1 MGFNFGAFLGGAAS
15 QIVEDIDEQ
24 EKEIKLRTRNILDR
38 QVAQTLANQK
48 EYKAKKEKVSNQLNA
63 LVPLFG
69 DDPDALAKA
78 RSIVAGGDNHYN
90 FMFNKL
96 TTAQDRGQ
104 NVNEIYSLIPNKD
117 AVGFKNVEDATNSL
131 VKMAELPEI
140 KLGETTGMAK
150 LFGLDQKRFY
160 EKERKIL
167 EEAGQIQSADASIPE
182 KGVYARGKLDLG
194 KMKKAFK
201 SSDEYEMSLL
211 NERNKYEPGSEK
223 YLEFDKKYTDFRI
236 KKGETSAAYILE
248 QYRTKNQQSKTA
260 ISYGNFRAGWEEGV
274 DQIRD
279 KYGERITINGKPALK
294 GSPEYD
300 NYIKS
305 EIDSYNKKFVQG
317 ILDDVEGGDLATNG
331 MKLIQATPELKEIAQ
346 QILKEKKDNIG
357 KPEKKESPFKEFD
370 EKEKLDKQKEA
381 DILGKKKMEDFKKK
395 NPIPQQG
402 IQILI
407 NQGDKNDKNLRQD
420 VLDTA
425 EQIYPNVKRE
435 DLIRMIMDALRT
447 KKSRPDILQ

>member
-96 TTAQDRGQ
+96 TTSQDRGQ

-131 VKMAELPEI
+131 VTMAELPEI

-167 EEAGQIQSADASIPE
+167 EEAGQIQAATANVPE
-182 KGVYARGKLDLG
+182 KGIYAQGKLDLG

-201 SSDEYEMSLL
+201 SIDEYKLNLL
-211 NERNKYEPGSEK
+211 FERDKHEPGSAE
-223 YLEFDKKYTDFRI
+223 YLAADKKYNDF
-236 KKGETSAAYILE
+236 KLNEAKTSATYVTNEMLNKNKKNPNAVS
-248 QYRTKNQQSKTA
+248 YRDFLSNYELKLKE
-260 ISYGNFRAGWEEGV
+260 FE
-274 DQIRD
+274 DQ
-279 KYGERITINGKPALK
+279 GEFITINGKK
-294 GSPEYD
+294 YTKREDEYKQYVD
-300 NYIKS
+300 GVKNEYK
-305 EIDSYNKKFVQG
+305 KKFVEN
-317 ILDDVEGGDLATNG
+317 ILNDDTGGVLNTNG
-331 MKLIQATPELKEIAQ
+331 IKMIQLNPDLKEIAEEIQ
-346 QILKEKKDNIG
+346 QQKKDDIG
-357 KPEKKESPFKEFD
+357 KPEKKVSPFKDID
-370 EKEKLDKQKEA
+370 EKEKAEEKSKANELA
-381 DILGKKKMEDFKKK
+381 KKKMEDFKKA

-407 NQGDKNDKNLRQD
+407 NQGDKNDKNLRED

-425 EQIYPNVKRE
+425 EQIYPNIKRE

-447 KKSRPDILQ
+447 KKTRPDVI

>member
-160 EKERKIL
+160 DKERKIL
-167 EEAGQIQSADASIPE
+167 DLPPCCPHCREELPAEIIVDDNYRH
-182 KGVYARGKLDLG
+182 K
-194 KMKKAFK
+194 
-201 SSDEYEMSLL
+201 
-211 NERNKYEPGSEK
+211 N
-223 YLEFDKKYTDFRI
+223 I
-236 KKGETSAAYILE
+236 KKSIH
-248 QYRTKNQQSKTA
+248 
-260 ISYGNFRAGWEEGV
+260 
-274 DQIRD
+274 
-279 KYGERITINGKPALK
+279 
-294 GSPEYD
+294 
-300 NYIKS
+300 
-305 EIDSYNKKFVQG
+305 
-317 ILDDVEGGDLATNG
+317 
-331 MKLIQATPELKEIAQ
+331 
-346 QILKEKKDNIG
+346 
-357 KPEKKESPFKEFD
+357 
-370 EKEKLDKQKEA
+370 
-381 DILGKKKMEDFKKK
+381 
-395 NPIPQQG
+395 
-402 IQILI
+402 
-407 NQGDKNDKNLRQD
+407 
-420 VLDTA
+420 
-425 EQIYPNVKRE
+425 
-435 DLIRMIMDALRT
+435 
-447 KKSRPDILQ
+447 

>member
-140 KLGETTGMAK
+140 KLGEATGMAK

-160 EKERKIL
+160 EKERKVL
-167 EEAGQIQSADASIPE
+167 EEAGQIQAATANVPE
-182 KGVYARGKLDLG
+182 KGIYAQGKLDLG

-201 SSDEYEMSLL
+201 SIDDYELNLL
-211 NERNKYEPGSEK
+211 NERDKYEPGSAE
-223 YLEFDKKYTDFRI
+223 YLAADKKLNTFRI
-236 KKGETSAAYILE
+236 DRAKTSATYITNEMLNKNKKNPNAVS
-248 QYRTKNQQSKTA
+248 YRDFLSNYELKLKE
-260 ISYGNFRAGWEEGV
+260 FE
-274 DQIRD
+274 DQ
-279 KYGERITINGKPALK
+279 GEFITINGKQYTKRDDEYKDYVDGLK
-294 GSPEYD
+294 NEY
-300 NYIKS
+300 K
-305 EIDSYNKKFVQG
+305 KKFVEN
-317 ILDDVEGGDLATNG
+317 ILNDDVGGVLNTNG
-331 MKLIQATPELKEIAQ
+331 IKLIELNPDLKEIAKEIQ
-346 QILKEKKDNIG
+346 QQKKDDIG
-357 KPEKKESPFKEFD
+357 KPKKKKPFESYDKEKAEKLNQEKK
-370 EKEKLDKQKEA
+370 QKM
-381 DILGKKKMEDFKKK
+381 IEDFKKK
-395 NPIPQQG
+395 YPSPESG
-402 IQILI
+402 IKGLI
-407 NQGDKNDKNLRQD
+407 NEGKKKEQ
-420 VLDTA
+420 VLVTLQQA
-425 EQIYPNVKRE
+425 FPELKEE
-435 DLIRMIMDALRT
+435 DLIRMIIAAEEERDRVLAE
-447 KKSRPDILQ
+447 KKKQGAPDVL

>member
-131 VKMAELPEI
+131 VTMAELPEI
-140 KLGETTGMAK
+140 KLGEATGMAK

-160 EKERKIL
+160 EKERKVL
-167 EEAGQIQSADASIPE
+167 EEAGQIQAATANVPE
-182 KGVYARGKLDLG
+182 KGIYAQGKLDLG

-201 SSDEYEMSLL
+201 SIDEYKLNLL
-211 NERNKYEPGSEK
+211 FERDKHEPGSAE
-223 YLEFDKKYTDFRI
+223 YLAADKKYNDF
-236 KKGETSAAYILE
+236 KLDEAKTSATYVTNEMLNKNKKNPNAVS
-248 QYRTKNQQSKTA
+248 YRDFLSNYDMKLKE
-260 ISYGNFRAGWEEGV
+260 FE
-274 DQIRD
+274 DQ
-279 KYGERITINGKPALK
+279 GEFITINGEKYTKREGEYKQYVDGLK
-294 GSPEYD
+294 NEY
-300 NYIKS
+300 K
-305 EIDSYNKKFVQG
+305 KKFVEN
-317 ILDDVEGGDLATNG
+317 ILNDDTGGVLNTNG
-331 MKLIQATPELKEIAQ
+331 IKMIQLNPDLKEIAKEIQ
-346 QILKEKKDNIG
+346 QQKKDDIG
-357 KPEKKESPFKEFD
+357 KPEKKVSPFKDID
-370 EKEKLDKQKEA
+370 EKEKAEEQSKANELA
-381 DILGKKKMEDFKKK
+381 KKRMEDFKKA

-407 NQGDKNDKNLRQD
+407 NQGDKNDKNLRED

-425 EQIYPNVKRE
+425 EQIYPNIKRE

-447 KKSRPDILQ
+447 KKTKPDIIQ

>member
-131 VKMAELPEI
+131 VTMAELPEI

-167 EEAGQIQSADASIPE
+167 EEAGQIQAATANVPE
-182 KGVYARGKLDLG
+182 KGIYAQGKLDLG

-201 SSDEYEMSLL
+201 SIDEYKLNLL
-211 NERNKYEPGSEK
+211 FERDKHEPGSAE
-223 YLEFDKKYTDFRI
+223 YLAADKKYNDF
-236 KKGETSAAYILE
+236 KLNEAKTSATYVTNEMLNKNKKNPNAVS
-248 QYRTKNQQSKTA
+248 YRDFLSNYELKLKE
-260 ISYGNFRAGWEEGV
+260 FE
-274 DQIRD
+274 DQ
-279 KYGERITINGKPALK
+279 GEFITINGKKYTKREDEYKQYVDGLK
-294 GSPEYD
+294 NEY
-300 NYIKS
+300 K
-305 EIDSYNKKFVQG
+305 KKFVEN
-317 ILDDVEGGDLATNG
+317 ILNDDTGGVLNTNG
-331 MKLIQATPELKEIAQ
+331 IKMIQLNPDLKEIAEEIQ
-346 QILKEKKDNIG
+346 QQKKDDIG
-357 KPEKKESPFKEFD
+357 KPEKKVSPFKDID
-370 EKEKLDKQKEA
+370 EKEKAEEKSKANELA
-381 DILGKKKMEDFKKK
+381 KKKMEDFKKA

-407 NQGDKNDKNLRQD
+407 NQGDKNDKNLRED

-425 EQIYPNVKRE
+425 EQIYPNIKRE

-447 KKSRPDILQ
+447 KKTRPDVIQ

>member
-96 TTAQDRGQ
+96 TQAQDRGQ

-167 EEAGQIQSADASIPE
+167 EEAGQIQSATANVPE
-182 KGVYARGKLDLG
+182 KGVFAQGKLDLG

-201 SSDEYEMSLL
+201 SSDEYEMSLI
-211 NERNKYEPGSEK
+211 NERDKFEPGSEK
-223 YLEFDKKYTDFRI
+223 YIELDEKYKKFRRDRAT
-236 KKGETSAAYILE
+236 TSANYITNEMINKNKKNPGAVSFRNFLSSYELKLKELE
-248 QYRTKNQQSKTA
+248 DQGEFLTIDGKQYSK
-260 ISYGNFRAGWEEGV
+260 
-274 DQIRD
+274 RD
-279 KYGERITINGKPALK
+279 
-294 GSPEYD
+294 PEYKAYVKQETD
-300 NYIKS
+300 AYK
-305 EIDSYNKKFVQG
+305 KKFVEN
-317 ILDDVEGGDLATNG
+317 ILNDVDGGVLNTNG
-331 MKLIQATPELKEIAQ
+331 MALIKANPDLQEIAI
-346 QILKEKKDNIG
+346 QIQKEQKDNIG
-357 KPEKKESPFKEFD
+357 KPDKKKPFESY
-370 EKEKLDKQKEA
+370 DKQKA
-381 DILGKKKMEDFKKK
+381 DKLKAEQKKKLIEDFKKK
-395 NPIPQQG
+395 YPSPESGIKGLLNEGKKKDVVLITLQQAFPE
-402 IQILI
+402 L
-407 NQGDKNDKNLRQD
+407 K
-420 VLDTA
+420 
-425 EQIYPNVKRE
+425 EE
-435 DLIRMIMDALRT
+435 DLVKMIIAAEEEKDRVLAE
-447 KKSRPDILQ
+447 KKKQGAPDVI

>member
-131 VKMAELPEI
+131 VTMAELPEI

-167 EEAGQIQSADASIPE
+167 EEAGQIQAATANVPE
-182 KGVYARGKLDLG
+182 KGIYAQGKLDLG

-201 SSDEYEMSLL
+201 SIDEYKLNLL
-211 NERNKYEPGSEK
+211 FERDKHEPGSAE
-223 YLEFDKKYTDFRI
+223 YLAADKKYNDF
-236 KKGETSAAYILE
+236 KLNEAKTSATYVTNEMLNKNKKNPNAVS
-248 QYRTKNQQSKTA
+248 YRDFLSNYELKLKE
-260 ISYGNFRAGWEEGV
+260 FE
-274 DQIRD
+274 DQ
-279 KYGERITINGKPALK
+279 GEFITINGKKYTKREDEYKQYVDGLK
-294 GSPEYD
+294 NEY
-300 NYIKS
+300 K
-305 EIDSYNKKFVQG
+305 KKFVEN
-317 ILDDVEGGDLATNG
+317 ILNDDTGGVLNTNG
-331 MKLIQATPELKEIAQ
+331 IKMIQLNPDLKEIAEEIQ
-346 QILKEKKDNIG
+346 QQKKDDIG
-357 KPEKKESPFKEFD
+357 KPEKKVSPFKDID
-370 EKEKLDKQKEA
+370 EKEKAEEKSKANELA
-381 DILGKKKMEDFKKK
+381 KKKMEDFKKA

-407 NQGDKNDKNLRQD
+407 NQGDKNDKNLRED

-425 EQIYPNVKRE
+425 EQIYPNIKRE

-447 KKSRPDILQ
+447 KKTRPDVI

>member
-104 NVNEIYSLIPNKD
+104 NVNEIYSLIPSKD

-131 VKMAELPEI
+131 VTMAELPEI
-140 KLGETTGMAK
+140 KLGEATGMAK

-160 EKERKIL
+160 EKERKVL
-167 EEAGQIQSADASIPE
+167 EEAGQIQAATANVPE
-182 KGVYARGKLDLG
+182 KGIYAQGKLDLG

-201 SSDEYEMSLL
+201 SIDEYKLNLL
-211 NERNKYEPGSEK
+211 FERDKHEPGSAE
-223 YLEFDKKYTDFRI
+223 YLAADKKYNDF
-236 KKGETSAAYILE
+236 KLNEAKTSATYVTNEMLNKNKKNPNAVS
-248 QYRTKNQQSKTA
+248 YRDFLSNYDMKLKE
-260 ISYGNFRAGWEEGV
+260 FE
-274 DQIRD
+274 DQ
-279 KYGERITINGKPALK
+279 GEFITINGKKYTKREGEYKQYVDGLK
-294 GSPEYD
+294 NEY
-300 NYIKS
+300 K
-305 EIDSYNKKFVQG
+305 KKFVEN
-317 ILDDVEGGDLATNG
+317 ILNDDTGGVLNTNG
-331 MKLIQATPELKEIAQ
+331 IKMIQLNPDLKEIAKEIQ
-346 QILKEKKDNIG
+346 QQKKDDIG
-357 KPEKKESPFKEFD
+357 KPEKKVSPFKDID
-370 EKEKLDKQKEA
+370 EKEKAEEQSKANELA
-381 DILGKKKMEDFKKK
+381 KKRMEDFKKA

-407 NQGDKNDKNLRQD
+407 NQGDKNDKNLRED

-425 EQIYPNVKRE
+425 EQIYPNIKRE

-447 KKSRPDILQ
+447 KKTKPDIIQ

>member
-96 TTAQDRGQ
+96 TQAQDRGQ

-167 EEAGQIQSADASIPE
+167 EEAGQIQAATANVPE
-182 KGVYARGKLDLG
+182 KGVYAQGKLDLG

-201 SSDEYEMSLL
+201 SIDEYELNLL
-211 NERNKYEPGSEK
+211 NERDKHEPGSAE
-223 YLEFDKKYTDFRI
+223 YIAADKIYNNFRI
-236 KKGETSAAYILE
+236 NKAKTSATYITNE
-248 QYRTKNQQSKTA
+248 MINKNKKNPNAVS
-260 ISYGNFRAGWEEGV
+260 FRDFLSNYDMKLKEFE
-274 DQIRD
+274 DQ
-279 KYGERITINGKPALK
+279 GEFITINGKKYTKREDEYKQYVDGLK
-294 GSPEYD
+294 KEY
-300 NYIKS
+300 K
-305 EIDSYNKKFVQG
+305 KKFVEN
-317 ILDDVEGGDLATNG
+317 ILNDDVGGVLNTNG
-331 MKLIQATPELKEIAQ
+331 IKLIELNPDLKEIAKEIQ
-346 QILKEKKDNIG
+346 QQKKDDIG
-357 KPEKKESPFKEFD
+357 KPEKKESPFKDID
-370 EKEKLDKQKEA
+370 EKEKADKQKEA
-381 DILGKKKMEDFKKK
+381 DILGKKKREDFKKA

-407 NQGDKNDKNLRQD
+407 NQGDKNDKNLRED
-420 VLDTA
+420 VLETA
-425 EQIYPNVKRE
+425 EKIYTNVKRE

-447 KKSRPDILQ
+447 KKSRPDVLQ

>member
-96 TTAQDRGQ
+96 TQAQDAGQ

-131 VKMAELPEI
+131 VTMAELPEI

-167 EEAGQIQSADASIPE
+167 EEAGQIQSATAGVPE
-182 KGVYARGKLDLG
+182 KGVFAQGKLDLG

-201 SSDEYEMSLL
+201 SSDEYEMSLI
-211 NERNKYEPGSEK
+211 NERDKFEPGSAKYIELDEK
-223 YLEFDKKYTDFRI
+223 YKKFR
-236 KKGETSAAYILE
+236 KDRATTSASYITNEMINKNKKNPGAVSFRNFLSSYELKLKELE
-248 QYRTKNQQSKTA
+248 DQGEFLTIDGKQYSK
-260 ISYGNFRAGWEEGV
+260 
-274 DQIRD
+274 RD
-279 KYGERITINGKPALK
+279 
-294 GSPEYD
+294 PEYKAYVKQETD
-300 NYIKS
+300 AYK
-305 EIDSYNKKFVQG
+305 KKFVEN
-317 ILDDVEGGDLATNG
+317 ILNDVDGGVLNTNG
-331 MKLIQATPELKEIAQ
+331 MALIKANPDLQEIAI
-346 QILKEKKDNIG
+346 QIQKEQKDDIG
-357 KPEKKESPFKEFD
+357 KPEKKVSPFKDID
-370 EKEKLDKQKEA
+370 EKEKAEEKSKANELA
-381 DILGKKKMEDFKKK
+381 KKKMEDFKKA

-407 NQGDKNDKNLRQD
+407 NQGDKNDKNLRED

-425 EQIYPNVKRE
+425 EQIYPNIKRE

-447 KKSRPDILQ
+447 KKTRPDVIQ

>member
-96 TTAQDRGQ
+96 TQAQDRGQ

-140 KLGETTGMAK
+140 KLGEATGMAK

-167 EEAGQIQSADASIPE
+167 EEAGQIQAATANVPE
-182 KGVYARGKLDLG
+182 KGIYAQGKLDLG

-201 SSDEYEMSLL
+201 SIDEYKLNLL
-211 NERNKYEPGSEK
+211 FERDKHEPGSAE
-223 YLEFDKKYTDFRI
+223 YLAADKKYNDF
-236 KKGETSAAYILE
+236 KLNEAKTSATYVTNEMLNKNKKNPNAVS
-248 QYRTKNQQSKTA
+248 YRDFLSNYELKLKE
-260 ISYGNFRAGWEEGV
+260 FE
-274 DQIRD
+274 DQ
-279 KYGERITINGKPALK
+279 GEFITINGKQYTKRDDEYKDYVDGLK
-294 GSPEYD
+294 NEY
-300 NYIKS
+300 K
-305 EIDSYNKKFVQG
+305 KKFVEN
-317 ILDDVEGGDLATNG
+317 ILNDDTGGVLNTNG
-331 MKLIQATPELKEIAQ
+331 IKMIQLNPDLKEIAEQIQ
-346 QILKEKKDNIG
+346 QQKKDDIG
-357 KPEKKESPFKEFD
+357 KPEKKKPFESYD
-370 EKEKLDKQKEA
+370 KEKAEKLKQEKRQ
-381 DILGKKKMEDFKKK
+381 KMIEDFKKK
-395 NPIPQQG
+395 YPSPESG
-402 IQILI
+402 IKGLI
-407 NQGDKNDKNLRQD
+407 NEGKKKEQ
-420 VLDTA
+420 VLATLQQA
-425 EQIYPNVKRE
+425 FPELKEE
-435 DLIRMIMDALRT
+435 DLIRMIIAAEEEKDRVLAE
-447 KKSRPDILQ
+447 KKKQGAPDVL

>member
-104 NVNEIYSLIPNKD
+104 NVNEIYSLIPSKD

-131 VKMAELPEI
+131 VTMAELPEI
-140 KLGETTGMAK
+140 KLGEATGMAK

-160 EKERKIL
+160 EKERKVL
-167 EEAGQIQSADASIPE
+167 EEAGQIQAATANVPE
-182 KGVYARGKLDLG
+182 KGIYAQGKLDLG

-201 SSDEYEMSLL
+201 SIAEYKLNLL
-211 NERNKYEPGSEK
+211 FERDKHEPGSAE
-223 YLEFDKKYTDFRI
+223 YLAADKKYNDF
-236 KKGETSAAYILE
+236 KLNEAKTSATYVTNEMLNKNKKNPNAVS
-248 QYRTKNQQSKTA
+248 YRDFLSNYDMKLKE
-260 ISYGNFRAGWEEGV
+260 FE
-274 DQIRD
+274 DQ
-279 KYGERITINGKPALK
+279 GEFITINGEKYTKREDEYKQYVDGLK
-294 GSPEYD
+294 NEY
-300 NYIKS
+300 K
-305 EIDSYNKKFVQG
+305 KKFVEN
-317 ILDDVEGGDLATNG
+317 ILNDDTGGVLNTNG
-331 MKLIQATPELKEIAQ
+331 IKMIQLNPDLKEIAKEIQ
-346 QILKEKKDNIG
+346 QQKKDDIG
-357 KPEKKESPFKEFD
+357 KPEKKVSPFKDID
-370 EKEKLDKQKEA
+370 EKEKAEEQSKANELA
-381 DILGKKKMEDFKKK
+381 KKRMEDFKKA

-407 NQGDKNDKNLRQD
+407 NQGDKNDKNLRED

-425 EQIYPNVKRE
+425 EQIYPNIKRE

-447 KKSRPDILQ
+447 KKTKPDIIQ

>member
-48 EYKAKKEKVSNQLNA
+48 EYKAKKEKVANQLNA

-131 VKMAELPEI
+131 VTMAELPEI

-167 EEAGQIQSADASIPE
+167 EEAGQIQSATANVPE
-182 KGVYARGKLDLG
+182 KGIYAQGKLDLG

-201 SSDEYEMSLL
+201 SIDEYKLNLL
-211 NERNKYEPGSEK
+211 FERDKHEPGSAE
-223 YLEFDKKYTDFRI
+223 YLAADKKYNDF
-236 KKGETSAAYILE
+236 KLNEAKTSATYVTNEMLNKNKKNPNAVS
-248 QYRTKNQQSKTA
+248 YRDFLSNYELKLKE
-260 ISYGNFRAGWEEGV
+260 FE
-274 DQIRD
+274 DQ
-279 KYGERITINGKPALK
+279 GEFITINGKKYTKREDEYKQYVDGLK
-294 GSPEYD
+294 NEY
-300 NYIKS
+300 K
-305 EIDSYNKKFVQG
+305 KKFVEN
-317 ILDDVEGGDLATNG
+317 ILNDDTGGVLNTNG
-331 MKLIQATPELKEIAQ
+331 IKMIQLNPDLKEIAEEIQ
-346 QILKEKKDNIG
+346 QQKKDDIG
-357 KPEKKESPFKEFD
+357 KPEKKVSPFKDID
-370 EKEKLDKQKEA
+370 EKEKADKQKEA
-381 DILGKKKMEDFKKK
+381 DILTKKKMEDFKKA

-407 NQGDKNDKNLRQD
+407 NQGDKNDKNLRED

-425 EQIYPNVKRE
+425 EQIYPNIKRE

-447 KKSRPDILQ
+447 KKTRPDVI

>member
-104 NVNEIYSLIPNKD
+104 NVNEIYSLIPSKD

-131 VKMAELPEI
+131 VTMAELPEI
-140 KLGETTGMAK
+140 KLGEATGMAK

-160 EKERKIL
+160 EKERKVL
-167 EEAGQIQSADASIPE
+167 EEAGQIQAATANVPE
-182 KGVYARGKLDLG
+182 KGIYAQGKLDLG

-201 SSDEYEMSLL
+201 SIAEYKLNLL
-211 NERNKYEPGSEK
+211 FERDKHEPGSAE
-223 YLEFDKKYTDFRI
+223 YLAADKKYNDF
-236 KKGETSAAYILE
+236 KLNEAKTSATYVTNEMLNKNKKNPNAVS
-248 QYRTKNQQSKTA
+248 YRDFLSNYDMKLKE
-260 ISYGNFRAGWEEGV
+260 FE
-274 DQIRD
+274 DQ
-279 KYGERITINGKPALK
+279 GEFITINGEKYTKREGEYKQYVDGLK
-294 GSPEYD
+294 NEY
-300 NYIKS
+300 K
-305 EIDSYNKKFVQG
+305 KKFVEN
-317 ILDDVEGGDLATNG
+317 ILNDDTGGVLNTNG
-331 MKLIQATPELKEIAQ
+331 IKMIQLNPDLKEIAKEIQ
-346 QILKEKKDNIG
+346 QQKKDDIG
-357 KPEKKESPFKEFD
+357 KPEKKVSPFKDID
-370 EKEKLDKQKEA
+370 EKEKAEEKSKANELA
-381 DILGKKKMEDFKKK
+381 KKRMEDFKKA

-407 NQGDKNDKNLRQD
+407 NQGDKNDKNLRED

-425 EQIYPNVKRE
+425 EQIYPNIKRE

-447 KKSRPDILQ
+447 KKTKPDIIQ

>member
-104 NVNEIYSLIPNKD
+104 NVNEIYSLIPSKD

-131 VKMAELPEI
+131 VTMAELPEI
-140 KLGETTGMAK
+140 KLGEATGMAK

-160 EKERKIL
+160 EKERKVL
-167 EEAGQIQSADASIPE
+167 EEAGQIQAATANVPE
-182 KGVYARGKLDLG
+182 KGIYAQGKLDLG

-201 SSDEYEMSLL
+201 SIDEYKLNLL
-211 NERNKYEPGSEK
+211 FERDKHEPGSAE
-223 YLEFDKKYTDFRI
+223 YLAADKKYNDF
-236 KKGETSAAYILE
+236 KLDEAKTSATYVTNEMLNKNKKNPNAVS
-248 QYRTKNQQSKTA
+248 YRDFLSNYDMKLKE
-260 ISYGNFRAGWEEGV
+260 FE
-274 DQIRD
+274 DQ
-279 KYGERITINGKPALK
+279 GEFITINGEKYTKREDEYKQYVDGLK
-294 GSPEYD
+294 NEY
-300 NYIKS
+300 K
-305 EIDSYNKKFVQG
+305 KKFVEN
-317 ILDDVEGGDLATNG
+317 ILNDDTGGVLNTNG
-331 MKLIQATPELKEIAQ
+331 IKMIQLNPDLKEIAKEIQ
-346 QILKEKKDNIG
+346 QQKKDDIG
-357 KPEKKESPFKEFD
+357 KPEKKVSPFKDID
-370 EKEKLDKQKEA
+370 EKEKAEEQSKANELA
-381 DILGKKKMEDFKKK
+381 KKRMEDFKKA

-407 NQGDKNDKNLRQD
+407 NQGDKNDKNLRED

-425 EQIYPNVKRE
+425 EQIYPNIKRE

-447 KKSRPDILQ
+447 KKTKPDIIQ

>member
-96 TTAQDRGQ
+96 TQAQDRGQ

-167 EEAGQIQSADASIPE
+167 EEAGQIQAATANVPE
-182 KGVYARGKLDLG
+182 KGVYAQGKLDLG

-201 SSDEYEMSLL
+201 SSDEYEISLL
-211 NERNKYEPGSEK
+211 NERDKYEPGSAEYIEANK
-223 YLEFDKKYTDFRI
+223 RYNDFRI
-236 KKGETSAAYILE
+236 QKAKTSASYITNEMLN
-248 QYRTKNQQSKTA
+248 KNKKNENA
-260 ISYGNFRAGWEEGV
+260 VSYANFRRGWEEKLKE
-274 DQIRD
+274 IRD
-279 KYGERITINGKPALK
+279 KGDRITINGKPYLK
-294 GSPEYD
+294 GSPEYEAHVKEEVD
-300 NYIKS
+300 A
-305 EIDSYNKKFVQG
+305 YNKKFVQN
-317 ILDDVEGGDLATNG
+317 ILDDVDGGVLNTNG
-331 MKLIQATPELKEIAQ
+331 MTLIQANPDLKEIAI
-346 QILKEKKDNIG
+346 QIQKEKKDSIG
-357 KPEKKESPFKEFD
+357 KPEKKKPFESY
-370 EKEKLDKQKEA
+370 DKQKA
-381 DILGKKKMEDFKKK
+381 DKLKEEQKQKLIEDFKKK
-395 NPIPQQG
+395 YPSPESGIKGLLNEGKKKDVVLITLQQAFPE
-402 IQILI
+402 L
-407 NQGDKNDKNLRQD
+407 K
-420 VLDTA
+420 
-425 EQIYPNVKRE
+425 EE
-435 DLIRMIMDALRT
+435 DLVKMIIAAEEEKDRVLAE
-447 KKSRPDILQ
+447 KKKQGAPDVI

>member
-48 EYKAKKEKVSNQLNA
+48 EYKAKKEKVANQLNA

-131 VKMAELPEI
+131 VTMAELPEI

-167 EEAGQIQSADASIPE
+167 EEAGQIQAATANVPE
-182 KGVYARGKLDLG
+182 KGIYAQGKLDLG

-201 SSDEYEMSLL
+201 SIDEYKLNLL
-211 NERNKYEPGSEK
+211 FERDKHEPGSAE
-223 YLEFDKKYTDFRI
+223 YLAADKKYNDF
-236 KKGETSAAYILE
+236 KLNEAKTSATYITNEMLNKNKKNPNAVS
-248 QYRTKNQQSKTA
+248 YRDFLSNYELKLKE
-260 ISYGNFRAGWEEGV
+260 FE
-274 DQIRD
+274 DQ
-279 KYGERITINGKPALK
+279 GEFITINGKKYTKREDEYKQYVDGLK
-294 GSPEYD
+294 NEY
-300 NYIKS
+300 K
-305 EIDSYNKKFVQG
+305 KKFVEN
-317 ILDDVEGGDLATNG
+317 ILIDDTGGVLNTNG
-331 MKLIQATPELKEIAQ
+331 IKMIQLNPDLKEIAEEIQ
-346 QILKEKKDNIG
+346 QQKKDDIG
-357 KPEKKESPFKEFD
+357 KPEKKVSPFKDID
-370 EKEKLDKQKEA
+370 EKEKAEEKSKANELA
-381 DILGKKKMEDFKKK
+381 KKKMEDFKKA

-407 NQGDKNDKNLRQD
+407 NQGDKNDKNLRED

-425 EQIYPNVKRE
+425 EQIYPNIKRE

-447 KKSRPDILQ
+447 KKTRPDVI

>member
-104 NVNEIYSLIPNKD
+104 NVNEIYSLIPSKD

-131 VKMAELPEI
+131 VTMAELPEI
-140 KLGETTGMAK
+140 KLGEATGMAK

-160 EKERKIL
+160 EKERKVL
-167 EEAGQIQSADASIPE
+167 EEAGQIQAATANVPE
-182 KGVYARGKLDLG
+182 KGIYAQGKLDLG

-201 SSDEYEMSLL
+201 SIAEYKLNLL
-211 NERNKYEPGSEK
+211 FERDKHEPGSAE
-223 YLEFDKKYTDFRI
+223 YLAADKKYNDF
-236 KKGETSAAYILE
+236 KLNEAKTSATYVTNEMLNKNKKNPNAVS
-248 QYRTKNQQSKTA
+248 YRDFLSNYDMKLKE
-260 ISYGNFRAGWEEGV
+260 FE
-274 DQIRD
+274 DQ
-279 KYGERITINGKPALK
+279 GEFITINGKKYTKREGEYKQYVDGLK
-294 GSPEYD
+294 NEY
-300 NYIKS
+300 K
-305 EIDSYNKKFVQG
+305 KKFVEN
-317 ILDDVEGGDLATNG
+317 ILNDDTGGVLNTNG
-331 MKLIQATPELKEIAQ
+331 IKMIQLNPDLKEIAKEIQ
-346 QILKEKKDNIG
+346 QQKKDDIG
-357 KPEKKESPFKEFD
+357 KPEKKVSPFKDID
-370 EKEKLDKQKEA
+370 EKEKAEEQSKANELA
-381 DILGKKKMEDFKKK
+381 KKRMEDFKKA

-407 NQGDKNDKNLRQD
+407 NQGDKNDKNLRED

-425 EQIYPNVKRE
+425 EQIYPNIKRE

-447 KKSRPDILQ
+447 KKTKPDIIQ

>member
-96 TTAQDRGQ
+96 TQAQDNNQ

-117 AVGFKNVEDATNSL
+117 AVGFKNVEEATNSL

-140 KLGETTGMAK
+140 KLGEATGMAK

-167 EEAGQIQSADASIPE
+167 EEAGQIQAADASIPE
-182 KGVYARGKLDLG
+182 KGIYARGKLDLG

-211 NERNKYEPGSEK
+211 NERNKHEPGSDK
-223 YLEFDKKYTDFRI
+223 YIEFDKKYTDFRT
-236 KKGETSAAYILE
+236 KKATTSAAYILE

-294 GSPEYD
+294 GSTEYD
-300 NYIKS
+300 NYVKS
-305 EIDSYNKKFVQG
+305 EIDAYNKKFVQG
-317 ILDDVEGGDLATNG
+317 ILDDVQGGDLATNG

-346 QILKEKKDNIG
+346 QILKEKKDSIG
-357 KPEKKESPFKEFD
+357 KPEKKKPFESY
-370 EKEKLDKQKEA
+370 DKQKA
-381 DILGKKKMEDFKKK
+381 DKLKAEQKQKLIEDFKKK
-395 NPIPQQG
+395 YPSPESGIKGLLNEGKKKDVVLITLQQAFPE
-402 IQILI
+402 L
-407 NQGDKNDKNLRQD
+407 K
-420 VLDTA
+420 
-425 EQIYPNVKRE
+425 EE
-435 DLIRMIMDALRT
+435 DLVKMIIAAEEEKDRVLAE
-447 KKSRPDILQ
+447 KKKQGAPDVI

>member
-104 NVNEIYSLIPNKD
+104 NVNEIYSLIPSKD

-131 VKMAELPEI
+131 VTMAELPEI
-140 KLGETTGMAK
+140 KLGEATGMAK

-160 EKERKIL
+160 EKERKVL
-167 EEAGQIQSADASIPE
+167 EEAGQIQAATANVPE
-182 KGVYARGKLDLG
+182 KGIYAQGKLDLG

-201 SSDEYEMSLL
+201 SIDEYKLNLL
-211 NERNKYEPGSEK
+211 FERDKHEPGSAE
-223 YLEFDKKYTDFRI
+223 YLAADKKYNDF
-236 KKGETSAAYILE
+236 KLNEAKTSATYVTNEMLNKNKKNPNAVS
-248 QYRTKNQQSKTA
+248 YRDFLSNYDMKLKE
-260 ISYGNFRAGWEEGV
+260 FE
-274 DQIRD
+274 DQ
-279 KYGERITINGKPALK
+279 GEFITINGEKYTKREDEYKQYVDGLK
-294 GSPEYD
+294 NEY
-300 NYIKS
+300 K
-305 EIDSYNKKFVQG
+305 KKFVEN
-317 ILDDVEGGDLATNG
+317 ILNDDTGGVLNTNG
-331 MKLIQATPELKEIAQ
+331 IKMIQLNPDLKEIAKEIQ
-346 QILKEKKDNIG
+346 QQKKDDIG
-357 KPEKKESPFKEFD
+357 KPEKKVSPFKDID
-370 EKEKLDKQKEA
+370 EKEKAEEQSKANELA
-381 DILGKKKMEDFKKK
+381 KKRMEDFKKA

-407 NQGDKNDKNLRQD
+407 NQGDKNDKNLRED

-425 EQIYPNVKRE
+425 EQIYPNIKRE

-447 KKSRPDILQ
+447 KKTKPDIIQ

>member
-104 NVNEIYSLIPNKD
+104 NVNEIYSLIPSKD

-131 VKMAELPEI
+131 VTMAELPEI
-140 KLGETTGMAK
+140 KLGEATGMAK

-160 EKERKIL
+160 EKERKVL
-167 EEAGQIQSADASIPE
+167 EEAGQIQAATANVPE
-182 KGVYARGKLDLG
+182 KGIYAQGKLDLG

-201 SSDEYEMSLL
+201 SIDEYKLNLL
-211 NERNKYEPGSEK
+211 FERDKHEPGSAE
-223 YLEFDKKYTDFRI
+223 YLAADKKYNDF
-236 KKGETSAAYILE
+236 KLNEAKTSATYVTNEMLNKNKKNPNAVS
-248 QYRTKNQQSKTA
+248 YRDFLSNYDMKLKE
-260 ISYGNFRAGWEEGV
+260 FE
-274 DQIRD
+274 DQ
-279 KYGERITINGKPALK
+279 GEFITINGEKYTKREGEYKQYVDGLK
-294 GSPEYD
+294 NEY
-300 NYIKS
+300 K
-305 EIDSYNKKFVQG
+305 KKFVEN
-317 ILDDVEGGDLATNG
+317 ILNDDTGGVLNTNG
-331 MKLIQATPELKEIAQ
+331 IKMIQLNPDLKEIAKEIQ
-346 QILKEKKDNIG
+346 QQKKDDIG
-357 KPEKKESPFKEFD
+357 KPEKKVSPFKDID
-370 EKEKLDKQKEA
+370 EKEKAEEQSKANELA
-381 DILGKKKMEDFKKK
+381 KKRMEDFKKA

-407 NQGDKNDKNLRQD
+407 NQGDKNDKNLRED

-425 EQIYPNVKRE
+425 EQIYPNIKRE

-447 KKSRPDILQ
+447 KKTKPDIIQ